1 MSSTPISS
9 LAFNWLEALQKKTI
23 KNISHLDFL
32 SKYSGFRCNIDQCVL
47 ILQGLRFQSR
57 EFFLI
62 RVHGALYEPFA
73 GPHYVQIGDG
83 PSFWVHS
90 LTAFR
95 REFFGLTD
103 KLSFERSVF
112 VGLSDGEVVR
122 LKIIRPYIF
131 IPHEIMIPDGQVL
144 KIMKSPSAFFY
155 ISNRVMAKHKEDVA
169 TKKAEAAARQA
180 AVRERVR
187 KHLVGTVQQLF
198 CSYVR
203 DTHIDVASAV
213 NWFHVDM
220 KYAIETCQMLYPHLS
235 RVRPERDIHDGLNE
249 VAGLLRPH
257 VVRTADASVLSV
269 LHQQMSAVDTSVAEA
284 LRSARIAAREERIT
298 YSAEEVER
306 NVRAMLG
313 AELLLMDGYEEDVD
327 AHQSEEREEGDA

>member
-1 MSSTPISS
+1 MSTPS

-32 SKYSGFRCNIDQCVL
+32 SKYAGFRTNIDQCVL
-47 ILQGLRFQSR
+47 ILQGLRFTTR
-57 EFFLI
+57 EVFLI

-73 GPHYVQIGDG
+73 GPHYVQIGDNA
-83 PSFWVHS
+83 PFWVHS

-131 IPHEIMIPDGQVL
+131 IPHEIVIPDGAVL
-144 KIMKSPSAFFY
+144 KIMKSPTTFFY
-155 ISNRVMAKHKEDVA
+155 INNRIMLKHKEEVA
-169 TKKAEAAARQA
+169 SKKAEAIAQRA

-198 CSYVR
+198 CSYTR

-213 NWFHVDM
+213 QWFRTDM
-220 KYAIETCQMLYPHLS
+220 KYAMDTCELLYPHLS
-235 RVRPERDIHDGLNE
+235 RVRPERDVHDALNDITGI
-249 VAGLLRPH
+249 VRPH
-257 VVRTADASVLSV
+257 VVRAATAEDLSV
-269 LHQQMSAVDTSVAEA
+269 LHRHMSSVDTSITDA
-284 LRSARIAAREERIT
+284 LRSVRGAERVETPAI
-298 YSAEEVER
+298 SAEEVER
-306 NVRAMLG
+306 NVRSM
-313 AELLLMDGYEEDVD
+313 LLMEGYDEDVD
-327 AHQSEEREEGDA
+327 AADDGDDE

>member
-1 MSSTPISS
+1 MAATHTSS
-9 LAFNWLEALQKKTI
+9 LAFNWIEALQKKTI

-32 SKYSGFRCNIDQCVL
+32 SKYSGFRTNIDQCVL
-47 ILQGLRFQSR
+47 ILQGLRVQTR

-83 PSFWVHS
+83 SPFWVHS

-131 IPHEIMIPDGQVL
+131 IPHEIVIPEGMTL
-144 KIMKSPSAFFY
+144 KIMKSPTAHFY
-155 ISNRVMAKHKEDVA
+155 ITNRIMQKHKEEVA
-169 TKKAEAAARQA
+169 AKKAEAISQRA

-198 CSYVR
+198 CSYTR
-203 DTHIDVASAV
+203 DTHIDIASAV
-213 NWFHVDM
+213 EWFRVDM
-220 KYAIETCQMLYPHLS
+220 KYAMDTCEILYPHLS
-235 RVRPERDIHDGLNE
+235 RVRPERDAHDAVNE
-249 VAGLLRPH
+249 ISGLLRPH
-257 VVRTADASVLSV
+257 VVRAATEQDLRV
-269 LHQQMSAVDTSVAEA
+269 LHRHMSTVDTTITDA
-284 LRSARIAAREERIT
+284 LREARAASRERSVGT
-298 YSAEEVER
+298 WQEVESTM
-306 NVRAMLG
+306 RAVLPIDENG
-313 AELLLMDGYEEDVD
+313 LLMVAYDEDVND
-327 AHQSEEREEGDA
+327 HSDNDDE